1 MNSADI
7 LEIVVK
13 SLQEIIRSDR
23 TNIYYLLYYSVI
35 EAILMAVIPLTSAFI
50 INSVMAHATISILAL
65 SVVVIS
71 IFVMIMF
78 LQILKEMMIE
88 KFEQWIFVKNAIEVA
103 DLSMEQRGKLD
114 QESIDK
120 YMNYFFDV
128 LSLQKLFP
136 VLILNGS
143 ALVVKVIISL
153 VLLLLFDKA
162 LFALGMFFILFFVTI
177 VLFIGRDA
185 PQRAVVRSNAKH
197 DAIYFLQNIPMQT
210 NKTKKKIVRK
220 LDKLLVEYVNAR
232 RKMFKVIVK
241 QLSLTFFIEGV
252 ILSTFFIV
260 GGYMVFQGVIPI
272 GEFIASEIIIISVTG
287 TLREFMKQI
296 DYIYDMIEGIYKI
309 KKLSNV
315 LGIEK

>member
-23 TNIYYLLYYSVI
+23 KNIYYLLYYSVI